1 MGQYLSILMRC
12 VILTHTLVTTGGG
25 RLYLQIRYLRELKGL
40 SLVDVSE
47 RSGVTVAALSRLE
60 RGLSKPRP
68 STLRKIAQ
76 ALNVSV
82 EELWTPDEGKLA
94 A

>member
-1 MGQYLSILMRC
+1 M
-12 VILTHTLVTTGGG
+12 
-25 RLYLQIRYLRELKGL
+25 YLQIRYLRELKGL

-47 RSGVTVAALSRLE
+47 RSGVTVAALSRIE

-68 STLRKIAQ
+68 STLQKIAQ
-76 ALNVSV
+76 ALGVSV

>member
-1 MGQYLSILMRC
+1 LEVS
-12 VILTHTLVTTGGG
+12 

-40 SLVDVSE
+40 SLLDVSE
-47 RSGVTVAALSRLE
+47 RSGVTVAQLSRVE

-76 ALNVSV
+76 ALNVNV
-82 EELWTPDEGKLA
+82 EELWTPDEGKHA